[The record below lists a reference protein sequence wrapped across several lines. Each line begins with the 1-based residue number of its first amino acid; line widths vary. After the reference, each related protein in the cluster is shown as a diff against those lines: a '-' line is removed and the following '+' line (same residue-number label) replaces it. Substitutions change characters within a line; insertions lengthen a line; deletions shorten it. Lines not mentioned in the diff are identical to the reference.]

1 MRPRQTRLIHNPFA
15 AWGTIWSNDMSTDL
29 SSLCMESASVLLSS
43 SMIRLDA
50 CKLPYCSWNG
60 WPWLWWRPDRP
71 ASCDGSRVPWWR
83 DMMWEGAHF
92 WERALRGVEDGAVG
106 AESRTPGG
114 TQIITF
120 LGGSGGECFPPGIHG
135 NFTGWQESG
144 DRRRRGS
151 WNFTLSYGQFKHGRS
166 DTRTQC
172 REMES
177 DQSNAT
183 FRRLTD

>member
-1 MRPRQTRLIHNPFA
+1 MTWALRATN
-15 AWGTIWSNDMSTDL
+15 L

-60 WPWLWWRPDRP
+60 WPWLWWRLDRP
-71 ASCDGSRVPWWR
+71 ASCDGSRVPWWS
-83 DMMWEGAHF
+83 DMTWDGAHF
-92 WERALRGVEDGAVG
+92 WEKALRGVEDGAVG
-106 AESRTPGG
+106 VESRTPGG

-120 LGGSGGECFPPGIHG
+120 LGGSGGECLLPGIHG

-144 DRRRRGS
+144 DRRRGS
-151 WNFTLSYGQFKHGRS
+151 CYFTRSYGQWKHGCS

-172 REMES
+172 RGMES
-177 DQSNAT
+177 D
-183 FRRLTD
+183 